1 MFGDCDSLRRL
12 GVLLRGILI
21 WGFSFRVGLSVPLS
35 HQRGMSCWTLFL
47 AYGTWLIFIILVF
60 VLEIGIDSFFFVT
73 DVLTF
78 VFHSF
83 SRLAFYFFLV
93 FGLFDFI

>member
-21 WGFSFRVGLSVPLS
+21 WGFSFRVGLSVPSS
-35 HQRGMSCWTLFL
+35 HQCGMSCWTLFL
-47 AYGTWLIFIILVF
+47 AYVTWLIFIILVF
-60 VLEIGIDSFFFVT
+60 VLEIGIDSFFVT

-83 SRLAFYFFLV
+83 LCLAFYFFLV
-93 FGLFDFI
+93 FGLLDFI